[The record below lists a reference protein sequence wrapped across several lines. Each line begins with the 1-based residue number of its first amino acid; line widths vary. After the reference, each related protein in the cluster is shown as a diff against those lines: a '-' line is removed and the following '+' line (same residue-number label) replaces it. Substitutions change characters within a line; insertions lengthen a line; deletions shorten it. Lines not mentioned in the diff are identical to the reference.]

1 MYILGQ
7 APAAAPIT
15 ISSGASTVAFSV
27 IAGEPGAGTQD
38 NLNMPGSNKLNG
50 QPFTV
55 RAAGN
60 VTLQAGT
67 YTSAASPISF
77 VLYAGNTASFAAA
90 IGNGIFSSTAVAI
103 FTQSSAVAT
112 TLEWEIEAQCQGD
125 NTGAKLM
132 GRGNALTMTP
142 SGVQAFTAIG
152 TLAVVPTSVVFSAE
166 PPVQF
171 TVGIVTPASNL
182 LNVGTATANLTSF
195 VLEA

>member
-1 MYILGQ
+1 MYIISQ

-15 ISSGASTVAFSV
+15 VSSGASTVAFNV
-27 IAGEPGAGTQD
+27 IAGEPGAGTQC
-38 NLNMPGSNKLNG
+38 NLNAPGSNKLNG

-67 YTSAASPISF
+67 YTSAATPISF

-90 IGNGIFSSTAVAI
+90 VGNGIFSTVAVAI

-112 TLEWEIEAQCQGD
+112 SLEWEVEAQLQGD

-132 GRGNALTMTP
+132 GLGRGITMTP
-142 SGVQAFTAIG
+142 SGVQNFTY
-152 TLAVVPTSVVFSAE
+152 TVTAVVPTSVNFAAE

-171 TVGIVTPASNL
+171 TAGIVTAASNL
-182 LNVGTATANLTSF
+182 LNVGTAVANLTSF
-195 VLEA
+195 VIEA